1 MPLTLTPVPAT
12 SQLRAARNAR
22 RPALGGRIGGRARQ
36 RTDPSKRDGSH
47 HVASVTG
54 QEDTQSG
61 IDEMHG
67 TAQDHIELKI
77 DFFGCVICHVGGDSH
92 PCIAD
97 QNFQTLWP
105 LGGDALAQGLGFG
118 RQRRGRKPPGST
130 RLPGQLP
137 LDRPVPGCD
146 PRRSLHNRG
155 GRDAVRPRRRC
166 PMLRR

>member
-1 MPLTLTPVPAT
+1 M
-12 SQLRAARNAR
+12 AAE
-22 RPALGGRIGGRARQ
+22 LGGRARQ

-77 DFFGCVICHVGGDSH
+77 DFFGCVICHLGGDSH

-105 LGGDALAQGLGFG
+105 LGSDAFAQVSGFG
-118 RQRRGRKPPGST
+118 RHGEIASHRNRLASQGGCRLIGQFLGTVHGYDSITAAGETLCDLGADARCCAGDDCQALGHGWSPIPPMS
-130 RLPGQLP
+130 
-137 LDRPVPGCD
+137 V
-146 PRRSLHNRG
+146 
-155 GRDAVRPRRRC
+155 
-166 PMLRR
+166 M